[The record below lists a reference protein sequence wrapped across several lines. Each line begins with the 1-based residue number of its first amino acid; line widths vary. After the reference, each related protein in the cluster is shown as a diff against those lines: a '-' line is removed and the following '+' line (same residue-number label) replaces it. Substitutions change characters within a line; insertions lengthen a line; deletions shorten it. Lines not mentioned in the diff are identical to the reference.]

1 MDFTDRRARVW
12 RSPNE
17 RLAPA
22 CVAEH
27 NRFGGG
33 SVIVW
38 ARIISQGKTDL
49 HIIENGTL
57 TTERD
62 VNEILDVHVRT
73 YDGAVRPDF
82 IFMDDNARVH
92 GAHITNRYIEEAT
105 IVRMD

>member
-27 NRFGGG
+27 DRFGGG
-33 SVIVW
+33 SVMVRVGIS
-38 ARIISQGKTDL
+38 SQGKSDI

-57 TTERD
+57 KAVRY
-62 VNEILDVHVRT
+62 VNEILDFHVRT
-73 YDGAVRPDF
+73 YAGAVGPDF
-82 IFMDDNARVH
+82 ILMEDNARVH
-92 GAHITNRYIEEAT
+92 RAHIKNRYLENET
-105 IVRMD
+105 IVHMD